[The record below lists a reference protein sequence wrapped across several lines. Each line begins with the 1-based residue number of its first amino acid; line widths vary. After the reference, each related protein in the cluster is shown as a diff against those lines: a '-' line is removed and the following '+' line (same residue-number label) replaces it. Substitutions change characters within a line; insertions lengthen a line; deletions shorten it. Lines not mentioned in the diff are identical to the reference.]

1 MGVDADID
9 ITTEDRKKVLALL
22 QRHLPGTTAW
32 VYGSRTKWT
41 SRPQS
46 DLDLVVFATPEQ
58 RRQVGDLREAFD
70 ESNLPFRVD
79 LFVWDDVP
87 DSFRKQIQAQHV
99 PLVARIAERLSTTS
113 QDRDN
118 WSTVRLG
125 DAVDLLTGFP
135 FRSDHYTTDSTAF
148 RLLRGDNIAQ
158 GYLRWNGV
166 KRWPAGAVAD
176 LEQFRL
182 REGDVVLAMDR
193 PWIEVGLKS
202 SSVQRSDLPALL
214 VQRVARLRG
223 KRNLDTRFLKYV
235 IACRDFTAYVLSV
248 QTGTAVPHISAR
260 QIQEYE
266 FPLPPLAEQR
276 AIAHI
281 LGTLDDKIE
290 LNRRMNATLVAMARA
305 LFRSWFVDFDPVRA
319 KMEGRDTGLPKDI
332 ADLFPDRLV
341 ESELGEIPLGWPVE
355 RLADHF
361 EAVKG
366 VSYKGSGLGGDGVP
380 LHNLNSV
387 YEGGGYKYEGIKF
400 YSGEYAERHH
410 VRPGDVIVA
419 NTEQGHER
427 LLIGYAAIVPKLFGG
442 HGIYSHHIYRL
453 RPRNHGRLST
463 PFLHLLLNS
472 PWMHDLVS
480 GYANGTTVNMLP
492 MDAVEKP
499 MVLVP
504 PKGLLEAF
512 DVLALQLEHRR
523 EEAVRDSRTLGVLQD
538 ALVPKLVSGKLR
550 VNTLEPAY
558 RCDAPS
564 ASVGAHEA

>member
-1 MGVDADID
+1 MTFFSISPGFRCPRVPGRAGRLARVRVNQHVAILRPDPAKLDPRFLRYFLVSPDMQTRLLAWAGSGGTRNALTKGMIESFD
-9 ITTEDRKKVLALL
+9 VLA
-22 QRHLPGTTAW
+22 P
-32 VYGSRTKWT
+32 K
-41 SRPQS
+41 
-46 DLDLVVFATPEQ
+46 D
-58 RRQVGDLREAFD
+58 VG
-70 ESNLPFRVD
+70 
-79 LFVWDDVP
+79 
-87 DSFRKQIQAQHV
+87 
-99 PLVARIAERLSTTS
+99 
-113 QDRDN
+113 
-118 WSTVRLG
+118 
-125 DAVDLLTGFP
+125 
-135 FRSDHYTTDSTAF
+135 
-148 RLLRGDNIAQ
+148 
-158 GYLRWNGV
+158 
-166 KRWPAGAVAD
+166 
-176 LEQFRL
+176 
-182 REGDVVLAMDR
+182 
-193 PWIEVGLKS
+193 
-202 SSVQRSDLPALL
+202 
-214 VQRVARLRG
+214 
-223 KRNLDTRFLKYV
+223 
-235 IACRDFTAYVLSV
+235 
-248 QTGTAVPHISAR
+248 
-260 QIQEYE
+260 
-266 FPLPPLAEQR
+266 EQR

-290 LNRRMNATLVAMARA
+290 LNRRLNTTLEAMARA
-305 LFRSWFVDFDPVRA
+305 LFKSWFVDFDPVRV
-319 KMEGRDTGLPKDI
+319 KMEGRDTGLPMDI

-387 YEGGGYKYEGIKF
+387 HEGGGYKYEGIKF

-453 RPRNHGRLST
+453 RPRSHGRLST
-463 PFLHLLLNS
+463 LFLHLLLNS
-472 PWMHDLVS
+472 PLMHDLVS

-499 MVLVP
+499 MVVVP

-538 ALVPKLVSGKLR
+538 ALLPKLVSGELR
-550 VNTLEPAY
+550 ANTLEPAS